1 MDVSTLEALMVQ
13 NNELLA
19 QIYVAQLYVIGVCG
33 GAVVLY
39 LLYKFLRLFF

>member
-1 MDVSTLEALMVQ
+1 MDPTTLEVLLVQ

-19 QIYVAQLYVIGVCG
+19 QIYVAQLYVIGVVAG
-33 GAVVLY
+33 VFVLF